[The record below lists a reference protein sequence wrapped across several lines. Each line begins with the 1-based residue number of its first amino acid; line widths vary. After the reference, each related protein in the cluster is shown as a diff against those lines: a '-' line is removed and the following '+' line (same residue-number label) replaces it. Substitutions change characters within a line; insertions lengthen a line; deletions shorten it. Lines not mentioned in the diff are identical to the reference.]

1 MVTKNLPLGAKRRRP
16 QADAL
21 GSRLRARRE
30 ALLAKDRAR
39 FSLRQVAQ
47 RLGVTHALL
56 SMIEHGKEV
65 PSEKVIRGLARELG
79 ESEDELLVLAG
90 RVPADV
96 ERAMQRRPDM
106 LEAVRALAEM
116 PEEAFSQIVRKLRE
130 GDW

>member
-1 MVTKNLPLGAKRRRP
+1 MVTKSLPLRAQRQRSEPSPFGARV
-16 QADAL
+16 
-21 GSRLRARRE
+21 RARRE
-30 ALLAKDRAR
+30 LLFAKDRAR
-39 FSLRQVAQ
+39 FSLRQVAL
-47 RLGVTHALL
+47 RLGVSHALL

-79 ESEDELLVLAG
+79 EREDELLVLAG

-96 ERAMQRRPDM
+96 ERAIQRRPDM

-116 PEEAFSQIVRKLRE
+116 PEEEFSQIVRKLRE

>member
-1 MVTKNLPLGAKRRRP
+1 MVTKSLPLRSQHQRSEPSAFGARV
-16 QADAL
+16 
-21 GSRLRARRE
+21 RARRE
-30 ALLAKDRAR
+30 ALLVKDRAR
-39 FSLRQVAQ
+39 FSLRQLAQ
-47 RLGVTHALL
+47 RVGVTHALL
-56 SMIEHGKEV
+56 SMVEHGKEV

-116 PEEAFSQIVRKLRE
+116 PEEEFSQMVRKLRE